1 MMIQRAAAKLV
12 AGWGCALALALAA
25 CGGGGEPAAASPPPC
40 APTAGL
46 PLAATLIPG
55 TPPAE
60 DLTFDADG
68 YLLALENGRS
78 LVRVARGAPATLVA
92 PNVVANGRG
101 LRALTTGDVV
111 IADQDRSLLLRLDR
125 AGGTRR
131 LTTALGNP
139 NGLAL
144 GPGGQLYV
152 TDFRTTGDVYR
163 VDPDSG
169 AATLLGRPASGSNG
183 VVFTPDYR
191 TLIVGDHDTG
201 DLYRLPIDPTGGP
214 TGEPRPP
221 ERWASG
227 LVRPDGLAADRCGNV
242 YAASWDRKV
251 YRVSPTGEVAVLAE
265 LPTVVS
271 AVAFGSGKQG
281 WRAESLYAMAIQQ
294 GGVYEIDVGQ
304 TAPPPPPP

>member
-1 MMIQRAAAKLV
+1 MIRPAAPGPRARLALV
-12 AGWGCALALALAA
+12 AVAMLGA
-25 CGGGGEPAAASPPPC
+25 CGGDGDPVAPAAC
-40 APTAGL
+40 APTPGL

-55 TPPAE
+55 APPAE
-60 DLTFDADG
+60 DLTFDGDG

-78 LVRVARGAPATLVA
+78 LMRVARGAPAALVA
-92 PNVVANGRG
+92 PNVVVNGRG
-101 LRALTTGDVV
+101 LRALPGGDVV

-131 LTTALGNP
+131 LTTAITNP

-144 GPGGQLYV
+144 GPGGQLYA
-152 TDFRTTGDVYR
+152 TDFGTTGDVYR

-169 AATLLGRPASGSNG
+169 AATVLGRPAPGSNG
-183 VVFTPDYR
+183 LAFSPDYR
-191 TLIVGDHDTG
+191 TLFVGDHEGG
-201 DLYRLPIDPTGGP
+201 DLYRLPIDAGGEA
-214 TGEPRPP
+214 GAP
-221 ERWASG
+221 ERWARG

-251 YRVSPTGEVAVLAE
+251 YRVSPAGEVVVLAE

-281 WRAESLYAMAIQQ
+281 WRADSLYALAIQE
-294 GGVYEIDVGQ
+294 GGVYEIPVGQ
-304 TAPPPPPP
+304 TAPPPPP